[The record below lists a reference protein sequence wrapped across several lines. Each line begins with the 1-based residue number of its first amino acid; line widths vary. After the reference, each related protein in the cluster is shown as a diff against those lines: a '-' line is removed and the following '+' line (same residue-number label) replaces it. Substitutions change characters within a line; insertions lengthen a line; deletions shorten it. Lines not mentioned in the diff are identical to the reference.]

1 MKQILQSNVLKA
13 AMLLLSAVGICK
25 PMNAQDFTFSQFY
38 EQPLLRNPALA
49 GIFTG
54 DIRVS
59 MVHRD
64 QWASVTTPFRTTSL
78 SVEHKLPVGGKND
91 LITIGGQMSQDGAG
105 DIRLKRTHLLPT
117 FSYHKSLSDDKDS
130 YLSAAFM
137 GGPVFSQF
145 DPTQLRF
152 GDQYRNGG
160 VLPGGSLQP
169 LKATGYSYWDLSAG
183 LSYNTSFNDK
193 TRFYLAAGISHLTN
207 PVIKST
213 TGSVSGFLAPRMS
226 VNMGL
231 HAPSGE
237 RGHVFAFADFFTQ
250 NGSRQILGG
259 LMYGV
264 NMREYNGE
272 DPDIFYFGTFMRA
285 GDALIPVVKME
296 FNHFSIGA
304 SYDVNISKLKVVSN
318 WRGGLELTLSY
329 KGFTRIRN
337 SMLDKVRCTRF

>member
-1 MKQILQSNVLKA
+1 MRCLQA
-13 AMLLLSAVGICK
+13 GG
-25 PMNAQDFTFSQFY
+25 QDFTFSQFY

-59 MVHRD
+59 LVHRD
-64 QWASVTTPFRTTSL
+64 QWASVTTPFRTTAFSI
-78 SVEHKLPVGGKND
+78 EHKLPVGERND
-91 LITIGGQMSQDGAG
+91 LITIGAQMSQDGAG

-117 FSYHKSLSDDKDS
+117 ISYHKSLSDDKDS

-145 DPTQLRF
+145 DPTQLKF
-152 GDQYRNGG
+152 GDQFRNGS
-160 VLPGGSLQP
+160 VQQGGSMQP
-169 LKATGYSYWDLSAG
+169 IKATGYSYWDMGAG

-193 TRFYLAAGISHLTN
+193 TRFYLAVGMNHLTN
-207 PVIKST
+207 PMIRST
-213 TGSVSGFLAPRMS
+213 TGSVSGFLSPRIS

-237 RGHVFAFADFFTQ
+237 RGHLFAFADYFSQ
-250 NGSRQILGG
+250 NGSRQVLGG
-259 LMYGV
+259 VLYGV
-264 NMREYNGE
+264 NMREYDDG
-272 DPDIFYFGTFMRA
+272 DPDIFYFGSFMRA
-285 GDALIPVVKME
+285 GDALIPVVKMDM
-296 FNHFSIGA
+296 NHFSVGV

-329 KGFTRIRN
+329 RGFTKIRN